1 MKITRYELMPQTELL
16 DRLKQTRL
24 KGFDRPFVYEHSR
37 LEWIEQADPEQLCPA
52 QNYVLQADI
61 ENIEVLFSIFQREGI
76 DIFALHGGLLF
87 WLTDPESGAEEGP
100 IPLIPPVVEESIEP
114 DGRQVL
120 LINDGMHRV
129 YTAKKLGRKINIVLA
144 HGVPPK
150 YPYYAFALQN
160 GWADVDE
167 LAELPDG
174 YVKKAYRDKDN
185 YKALFRDFNEV
196 LPGVQ
201 KQRKRTNPGYLKG

>member
-1 MKITRYELMPQTELL
+1 MNITRYELMPQAELL
-16 DRLKQTRL
+16 ARLKKTRL
-24 KGFDRPFVYEHSR
+24 KGLGRPHVYEHST
-37 LEWIEQADPEQLCPA
+37 LEWIKQADPEQLCPA

-61 ENIEVLFSIFQREGI
+61 QNIEVLFRIFQQQAI
-76 DIFALHGGLLF
+76 DIFALQGGLLF
-87 WLTDPESGAEEGP
+87 WLHDPESGEEEGP
-100 IPLIPPVVEESIEP
+100 IPLIPPVIEESFEP
-114 DGRQVL
+114 DGRTVL

-129 YTAKKLGRKINIVLA
+129 YAAKKLGRKINIVLA
-144 HGVPPK
+144 HAVPRE
-150 YPYYAFALQN
+150 YPYYAYALQN
-160 GWADVDE
+160 GWAGVEE

-201 KQRKRTNPGYLKG
+201 KQRKRTNPGYLRG